1 MNLKTE
7 EALYNAQRASQKVK
21 ELAQKER
28 LDNKTDKTVLLTE
41 SETEDN
47 TKSSKTKEPPA
58 EYEKMLIRLEADV
71 RNHIKIE

>member
-7 EALYNAQRASQKVK
+7 EALYNAQKASQKVK
-21 ELAQKER
+21 ELAKRER
-28 LDNKTDKTVLLTE
+28 NDTKTDKTVLLSE

-47 TKSSKTKEPPA
+47 SKSSKTKEPPA
-58 EYEKMLIRLEADV
+58 EYEKMLIRLEGDV